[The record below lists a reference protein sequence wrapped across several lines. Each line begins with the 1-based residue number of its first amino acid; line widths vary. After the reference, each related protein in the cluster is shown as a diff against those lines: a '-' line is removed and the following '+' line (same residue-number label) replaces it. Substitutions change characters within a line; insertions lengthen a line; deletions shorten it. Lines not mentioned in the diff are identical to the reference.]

1 MKLAAVIITMGTRP
15 AELAELLGTVAAQQ
29 GDPIDVVVVGN
40 GIKAS
45 ELPGL
50 DAAPNHG
57 VREPRVRTL
66 DLPENLGIPGGRNR
80 GYELLQKLPPDERPD
95 VILTLDDDGALAGD
109 QVGQRVRE
117 AFAADPRLGI
127 VSFRIT
133 DPDSGQVQRRHVPR
147 IRVGDPNRSSPVTT
161 FLGGANAIRTD
172 LLDQVGGLPDDW
184 FYCHEETDLAWRALD
199 AGWSIEYRADLTLNH
214 PATSP
219 SRHAAYHRL
228 VARNRVWLAK
238 RNLPW
243 PLVPVYLGVWTAL
256 TLLRMRDKAALRAWL
271 GGFAEGWRTPAGPR
285 QPMRWRTVWR
295 MGRLGRPPVI

>member
-1 MKLAAVIITMGTRP
+1 MKLAAVVITMGTRP
-15 AELAELLGTVAAQQ
+15 AELSELLRTIAAQE

-40 GIKAS
+40 GVKAS
-45 ELPGL
+45 ELPDLGG
-50 DAAPNHG
+50 A
-57 VREPRVRTL
+57 RTL

-80 GYELLQKLPPDERPD
+80 GYELLQKLPPEERPD
-95 VILTLDDDGALAGD
+95 VILTLDDDGSLVGD
-109 QVGQRVRE
+109 QVGKRVRE
-117 AFAADPRLGI
+117 AFEAEPKLGI
-127 VSFRIT
+127 VSFRII
-133 DPDSGQVQRRHVPR
+133 DPDSGEVQRRHVPR
-147 IRVGDPNRSSPVTT
+147 IRVGDPNRSSAVTT
-161 FLGGANAIRTD
+161 FLGGANAVRTA

-214 PATSP
+214 PATTP
-219 SRHAAYHRL
+219 SRHATYNRL

-243 PLVPVYLGVWTAL
+243 ALVPVYLGVWTAL
-256 TLLRMRDKAALRAWL
+256 TLVRMRGDRAALRAWW
-271 GGFAEGWRTPAGPR
+271 GGFVEGWRTPAGPR

>member
-1 MKLAAVIITMGTRP
+1 
-15 AELAELLGTVAAQQ
+15 
-29 GDPIDVVVVGN
+29 VVVVGN
-40 GIKAS
+40 GVKAS
-45 ELPGL
+45 ELPDLGR
-50 DAAPNHG
+50 A
-57 VREPRVRTL
+57 RTL

-80 GYELLQKLPPDERPD
+80 GYELLQKLPAGERPD
-95 VILTLDDDGALAGD
+95 VILTLDDDGALVGD
-109 QVGQRVRE
+109 QVGKRVRE
-117 AFAADPRLGI
+117 AFETEPKLGI

-133 DPDSGQVQRRHVPR
+133 DPDSGEVQRRHVPR
-147 IRVGDPNRSSPVTT
+147 IRVGDPNRSSAVTT
-161 FLGGANAIRTD
+161 FLGGANAVRTA

-214 PATSP
+214 PATTP
-219 SRHAAYHRL
+219 SRHATYNRL

-243 PLVPVYLGVWTAL
+243 ALVPVYLGVWTAL
-256 TLLRMRDKAALRAWL
+256 TLVRMRGDRAALRAWW
-271 GGFAEGWRTPAGPR
+271 GGFVEGWRTPAGPR